1 MASLSPVTEK
11 RLFQIVVLVA
21 TIVPIAA
28 GAAGVWL
35 GPGMI
40 RAGLPSTPDLDSHF
54 RYLSG
59 LLLGIGFAF
68 AWTLAR
74 LDQRANVFR
83 VLGLVVICGGL
94 SRLSGAAR
102 QGLPGTAHSLALVME
117 LLVVPTLLLWLG
129 RIERSTAD
137 PAS

>member
-1 MASLSPVTEK
+1 MALLSPVAEK
-11 RLFQIVVLVA
+11 RLFQLVVLVA
-21 TIVPIAA
+21 TIVPVAA

-40 RAGLPSTPDLDSHF
+40 HAGLPSTPDLDSHF

-68 AWTLAR
+68 AWTLVR

-94 SRLSGAAR
+94 SRLSGVAR
-102 QGLPGTAHSLALVME
+102 QGVPGTAHSLALVME

-129 RIERSTAD
+129 RIEHSNAD
-137 PAS
+137 SAS